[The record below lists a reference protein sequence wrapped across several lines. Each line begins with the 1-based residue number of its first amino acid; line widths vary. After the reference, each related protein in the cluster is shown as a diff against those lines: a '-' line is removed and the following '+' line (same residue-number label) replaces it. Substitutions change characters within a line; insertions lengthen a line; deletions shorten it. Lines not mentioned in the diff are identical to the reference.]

1 MSQSD
6 ESQLYVCK
14 MLNYA
19 SKHGEI
25 FTLYYPREWIDQDLE
40 NNCQKCKTF
49 GSWQGYRIARCTDHC
64 ENGCGMIDVGVEY
77 NVQSPN
83 SATNTYLKDVNW
95 RTELGDI
102 DFGETHKQM
111 QAVHPMPERREYK
124 GEWYIIDRSQC
135 PYTMTKEFVYTGY
148 VNPTIPRIEPT
159 YIKPS
164 LSDETRLYNN
174 ILERLTPLR
183 ITNAQSASP
192 CSLITADFVGVLNV
206 QRCEQKLTKELEDE
220 MQADAQARE
229 DNFIQC
235 QENRW
240 FETKVQEYQDEEQEK
255 PIEIFKME
263 NGIETKWFEIK
274 IHDELSQK
282 CIANQSLIANRSYDY
297 MLDLSDDEDGLNPN
311 EIYVPAISI
320 NQHMFQSELDQLK
333 KDAARFR
340 QETR

>member
-25 FTLYYPREWIDQDLE
+25 FTRFYPREWIDQDLE
-40 NNCQKCKTF
+40 NNCKKCKTF

-83 SATNTYLKDVNW
+83 SATNTYLKEINW

-111 QAVHPMPERREYK
+111 QAVHPVPERREYK

-164 LSDETRLYNN
+164 LSDETRLYIT
-174 ILERLTPLR
+174 ILERL
-183 ITNAQSASP
+183 
-192 CSLITADFVGVLNV
+192 
-206 QRCEQKLTKELEDE
+206 EQKLTKELEEE
-220 MQADAQARE
+220 MQTDTVADAQARE
-229 DNFIQC
+229 VNFIQR

-240 FETKVQEYQDEEQEK
+240 FETKVHEYQNEEC

-263 NGIETKWFEIK
+263 NGIETKLFEIK
-274 IHDELSQK
+274 VDDEPSQQLV
-282 CIANQSLIANRSYDY
+282 ANQSYDY
-297 MLDLSDDEDGLNPN
+297 MVDLSDDEDELEPN
-311 EIYVPAISI
+311 QIYVPAISI
-320 NQHMFQSELDQLK
+320 NQYKFQIELDQLK